1 MLKLNKQGGFSLI
14 ELMISLF
21 LGSVLLAMLI
31 GLYVAGVSNSAKSLK
46 YSRLRT
52 DLQSMLT
59 IIESDIRRAGY
70 GGEDYLVGAANDKSV
85 DTLTRNGSPPLNCV
99 VLSYDTA
106 LYGSVTRKG
115 FLHHFSDSTIQYG
128 SGLSSAALNC
138 YTSVSWENMSD
149 PNFLKITH
157 FKFTEKVTSSATA
170 TIRNVDIG
178 LTG

>member
-70 GGEDYLVGAANDKSV
+70 GGEDTLLVQQMIK
-85 DTLTRNGSPPLNCV
+85 
-99 VLSYDTA
+99 A
-106 LYGSVTRKG
+106 LI
-115 FLHHFSDSTIQYG
+115 H
-128 SGLSSAALNC
+128 
-138 YTSVSWENMSD
+138 
-149 PNFLKITH
+149 
-157 FKFTEKVTSSATA
+157 
-170 TIRNVDIG
+170 
-178 LTG
+178 